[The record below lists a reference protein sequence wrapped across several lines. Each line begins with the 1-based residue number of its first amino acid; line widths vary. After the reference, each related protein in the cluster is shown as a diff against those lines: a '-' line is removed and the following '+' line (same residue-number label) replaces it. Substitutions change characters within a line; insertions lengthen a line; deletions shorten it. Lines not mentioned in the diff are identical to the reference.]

1 MELWAAPVG
10 APSALFYPRP
20 GWLGVTPAT
29 CRVRAMGAEVCW
41 VMSPF
46 CPPRRHCR
54 NGATMVVGLTGHAC
68 GAMVVLQVVL
78 GLHFGRGIAE
88 AAGSELLLHG
98 RERAAGM
105 RFNRAKAFT
114 DTPVGGD
121 GGGVLEALF
130 LALGCPCGV
139 PCPVARGPR
148 GENLVQLWTS
158 DDSIIGVVPFL
169 EASFPET
176 RLGLWQCWCYCP
188 CTVAVEVRWL
198 HVGDKVQR
206 AHGCWRPWAGAYS
219 ATVIPVM
226 AWRR

>member
-46 CPPRRHCR
+46 SPPRRHCR
-54 NGATMVVGLTGHAC
+54 NGATMVVGLTPHAC

-78 GLHFGRGIAE
+78 GLLFGRGIAE

-105 RFNRAKAFT
+105 WFNRAKAFT

-130 LALGCPCGV
+130 LALGVPLWSTLPCSKGSS
-139 PCPVARGPR
+139 G
-148 GENLVQLWTS
+148 
-158 DDSIIGVVPFL
+158 
-169 EASFPET
+169 
-176 RLGLWQCWCYCP
+176 
-188 CTVAVEVRWL
+188 
-198 HVGDKVQR
+198 
-206 AHGCWRPWAGAYS
+206 
-219 ATVIPVM
+219 
-226 AWRR
+226 